1 MRIKYKDN
9 GYILC
14 FLLCFIL
21 SYLVLL
27 KSDYF
32 PADFLPYTEIYDGT
46 YGEINNIEPAFLYLT
61 RLFHYLNFPY
71 IFFAMLVCALC
82 LSWKIKYA
90 RKIIKD
96 SYIYLFLYVYV
107 SFYVFLHEM
116 TQLRIAIAVTM
127 CYVSVYYYFYKN
139 CIKHALPWMV
149 FAFLFLYSALLLF
162 MSLFIYSY
170 RRLLIV
176 IIGFVICMSFL
187 NVYADTIALYLPN
200 EKIVNYL
207 YSISSSLDNRNDL
220 AIFNLNNII
229 FLSIFILIFY
239 LSRYIKLNDN
249 EAKFIK
255 YVQCSGIL
263 AFCIFFLASGVPVIA
278 YRTAE
283 LLRIFYP
290 MALVLILSHIKNNNM
305 RYFIAVIIVI
315 LSGLMLFIT
324 LRAVSIVGQ
333 GL

>member
-61 RLFHYLNFPY
+61 RLFHYLIFPY

-149 FAFLFLYSALLLF
+149 LAILFHYSALLLF

-176 IIGFVICMSFL
+176 
-187 NVYADTIALYLPN
+187 
-200 EKIVNYL
+200 
-207 YSISSSLDNRNDL
+207 
-220 AIFNLNNII
+220 
-229 FLSIFILIFY
+229 
-239 LSRYIKLNDN
+239 
-249 EAKFIK
+249 
-255 YVQCSGIL
+255 
-263 AFCIFFLASGVPVIA
+263 
-278 YRTAE
+278 
-283 LLRIFYP
+283 
-290 MALVLILSHIKNNNM
+290 
-305 RYFIAVIIVI
+305 
-315 LSGLMLFIT
+315 
-324 LRAVSIVGQ
+324 
-333 GL
+333 

>member
-1 MRIKYKDN
+1 
-9 GYILC
+9 
-14 FLLCFIL
+14 
-21 SYLVLL
+21 
-27 KSDYF
+27 
-32 PADFLPYTEIYDGT
+32 
-46 YGEINNIEPAFLYLT
+46 
-61 RLFHYLNFPY
+61 
-71 IFFAMLVCALC
+71 
-82 LSWKIKYA
+82 
-90 RKIIKD
+90 
-96 SYIYLFLYVYV
+96 
-107 SFYVFLHEM
+107 
-116 TQLRIAIAVTM
+116 VTM

-149 FAFLFLYSALLLF
+149 LAILFHYSALLLF